1 MARPVLILFARAPRL
16 GCVKRRLAAGIGDVA
31 ALRFY
36 RNQLAS
42 RLRQFPSIRGIEKI
56 IAGTPDRAFLRLPP
70 GWRAMGQ
77 GTGDLGVRMHRAF
90 RRFPGR
96 PVLLVGVDIPGLGP
110 ADVRSALRALRGAD
124 AMFGPAED
132 GGYYLVGMAARRPLK
147 PFAAV
152 RWSSP
157 HALRDTLRNFSGL
170 RIGYGRV
177 LRDVDT
183 AEDLTAAIKP
193 SNAL

>member
-42 RLRQFPSIRGIEKI
+42 CLRQFSFIRGIEKI
-56 IAGTPDRAFLRLPP
+56 IAGTPDRAFLRHSP

-90 RRFPGR
+90 RLFPGR

-110 ADVRSALRALRGAD
+110 ADIRSALHALRGAD

-132 GGYYLVGMAARRPLK
+132 GGYYLVGMAARRPQK

-157 HALRDTLRNFSGL
+157 HALSDTLRNFSGL
-170 RIGYGRV
+170 RVGYGRV

-183 AEDLTAAIKP
+183 AEDLAALIKP